1 MNPCPSFQHQP
12 RSPVLLLIFLAR
24 ARKWVRPLPGGG
36 LLLSESFGPSIYP
49 IELEIYTSLMT
60 QRRTTIQ
67 VDDELLAEAQA
78 ALGTYGLKDTVDAAL
93 SQAVRTARRIALI
106 DRLRTQR
113 GVDLD
118 PESLQQTRR
127 WRTS

>member
-1 MNPCPSFQHQP
+1 
-12 RSPVLLLIFLAR
+12 
-24 ARKWVRPLPGGG
+24 
-36 LLLSESFGPSIYP
+36 
-49 IELEIYTSLMT
+49 MT

>member
-1 MNPCPSFQHQP
+1 M
-12 RSPVLLLIFLAR
+12 A
-24 ARKWVRPLPGGG
+24 
-36 LLLSESFGPSIYP
+36 
-49 IELEIYTSLMT
+49 
-60 QRRTTIQ
+60 QRRTTIEI
-67 VDDELLAEAQA
+67 DDRLLAEAQA

-93 SQAVRTARRIALI
+93 SQAVRTARRTALI

-118 PESLQQTRR
+118 PESLRETRR